1 MARGLVIEEESGIYT
16 GRMHPHNGYYAGDFF
31 TSWSATVETALPAS
45 SQPLHLVPGL
55 ASPSVTPTAARP
67 SGRSSDRPSDLPR
80 AA

>member
-1 MARGLVIEEESGIYT
+1 MARELIIEEESGIYT
-16 GRMHPHNGYYAGDFF
+16 GRTHPHNGYYAGDFF
-31 TSWSATVETALPAS
+31 TARSATVETAMPAS

-67 SGRSSDRPSDLPR
+67 SDRPTDLLR